1 MIRQAALNG
10 FTASEQVLSKVNSQ
24 TYDGLTL
31 KSVVVQ
37 FLVTLNNIST
47 NSQ

>member
-31 KSVVVQ
+31 KSVVQ